1 MKALIFNGIGLEGKA
16 GGLTAGR
23 LVEYLEKIFTR
34 IPEVNVETF
43 HLAASNIPMLHTNFE
58 DISDDIK
65 EMAAKFKRA
74 DFHIWLAPM
83 YHGSMPG
90 AMKNC
95 LDWLEI
101 TARDEQPYL
110 SNKVIGLICWA
121 DGGQAMLGINSMD
134 NVAKALR
141 AWVLP
146 YSIPIVRKDLFE
158 EGEISELYRNKL
170 EKMVRLLK
178 ESKDK

>member
-1 MKALIFNGIGLEGKA
+1 MNALIFNGIGLEGKA
-16 GGLTAGR
+16 GGTTAERIESYLKKVFTNTSG
-23 LVEYLEKIFTR
+23 VE
-34 IPEVNVETF
+34 VDTF
-43 HLAASNIPMLHTNFE
+43 NLAEAGLPMLHTNFSN
-58 DISDDIK
+58 ISENIK
-65 EMAAKFKRA
+65 EMAVKFKKA
-74 DFHIWLAPM
+74 DIHVWLAPM

-110 SNKVIGLICWA
+110 TNKVIGLVCWA

-146 YSIPIVRKDLFE
+146 YSVPIVRNDLFDG
-158 EGEISELYRNKL
+158 GEISELYKHKL
-170 EKMVRLLK
+170 EKMAALLV
-178 ESKDK
+178 ESKNK